1 MEFFRALG
9 LPGERL
15 RYHDHEKLAHYAKA
29 ACDIEYLFPFGW
41 GEINGTHNRTDFD
54 LTRHQEYS
62 GKSMEYFDE
71 QTREKYIPYI
81 IESTYGLDRLFLAI
95 MFESLTEEPVGG
107 NDVRL
112 VLKIHPALAPVKA
125 AVFPLIKKRHSQK
138 AREIY
143 LSLKKQ
149 MMVSYDETGTIGKRY
164 RRADAV
170 GTPFAVTV
178 DDETLEN
185 GTVALRNRDTM
196 EQEKVAVDAL
206 AHYIS
211 RNTQLSSDAN
221 TGLNGYM
228 FKKRK

>member
-1 MEFFRALG
+1 M
-9 LPGERL
+9 
-15 RYHDHEKLAHYAKA
+15 
-29 ACDIEYLFPFGW
+29 
-41 GEINGTHNRTDFD
+41 
-54 LTRHQEYS
+54 
-62 GKSMEYFDE
+62 
-71 QTREKYIPYI
+71 
-81 IESTYGLDRLFLAI
+81 
-95 MFESLTEEPVGG
+95 
-107 NDVRL
+107 RL

-125 AVFPLIKKRHSQK
+125 AIFPLIKKRHSQK

-185 GTVALRNRDTM
+185 GTVTLRNRDTM

-211 RNTQLSSDAN
+211 RNTQLR
-221 TGLNGYM
+221 
-228 FKKRK
+228 F

>member
-1 MEFFRALG
+1 
-9 LPGERL
+9 
-15 RYHDHEKLAHYAKA
+15 
-29 ACDIEYLFPFGW
+29 
-41 GEINGTHNRTDFD
+41 
-54 LTRHQEYS
+54 
-62 GKSMEYFDE
+62 
-71 QTREKYIPYI
+71 
-81 IESTYGLDRLFLAI
+81 
-95 MFESLTEEPVGG
+95 
-107 NDVRL
+107 
-112 VLKIHPALAPVKA
+112 
-125 AVFPLIKKRHSQK
+125 
-138 AREIY
+138 
-143 LSLKKQ
+143 